1 MLAILTLLI
10 VVMISILITRIA
22 TNALVHTGLSKE
34 TARFQARSAFT
45 GSGFTTSESED
56 VVLHPIRRRI
66 IMFLML
72 LGNAG
77 IVTVISSLILT
88 FINPGEVIPSYA
100 KLLVLVTGLTVLWL
114 LASNQTLNNRL
125 STIIDKMLKKYTK
138 MKVQDYASLMRM
150 SKDYVMAELYV
161 GESDW
166 IANKTLSESELAKE
180 GILVLGIKRTDGT
193 YIGAPRGSTY
203 IVPEDSIFVY
213 GRLDEIGKIDTRKQT
228 RSGDMQHKKAV
239 KEQSRVL
246 EQEKHEDPVDSQ
258 TENQE

>member
-138 MKVQDYASLMRM
+138 MKVQD
-150 SKDYVMAELYV
+150 
-161 GESDW
+161 
-166 IANKTLSESELAKE
+166 
-180 GILVLGIKRTDGT
+180 
-193 YIGAPRGSTY
+193 
-203 IVPEDSIFVY
+203 
-213 GRLDEIGKIDTRKQT
+213 
-228 RSGDMQHKKAV
+228 
-239 KEQSRVL
+239 
-246 EQEKHEDPVDSQ
+246 
-258 TENQE
+258 